1 MESNMDKQRKPK
13 PEDRA
18 ETKPDNQHPAGPH
31 ARPDLTDYEKT
42 PGTGSLPD
50 DTDAEADVG
59 SE

>member
-1 MESNMDKQRKPK
+1 MEKQREPT
-13 PEDRA
+13 PEDKG